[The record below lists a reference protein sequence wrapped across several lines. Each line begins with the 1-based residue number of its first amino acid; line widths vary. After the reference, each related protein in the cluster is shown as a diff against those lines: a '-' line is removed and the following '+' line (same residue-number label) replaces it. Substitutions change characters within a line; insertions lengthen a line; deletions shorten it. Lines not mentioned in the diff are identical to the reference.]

1 MFFGALLNNDLY
13 TQYFSASGVHK
24 WQVYCDSWSVMS
36 YNRWNF
42 ATTWKWYAAMFP
54 LSSFSINPRADLF
67 SFLLS
72 PSFYWPI
79 KKEKVKWSPYLQ
91 TMDHKMIRIVKYFFQ
106 KNSSVSVVF
115 KRRPYFSKNKTRFG
129 TPVLYF
135 WCFSLLNKKLYF
147 FFHHYLKR
155 EFCLMFLIN

>member
-1 MFFGALLNNDLY
+1 MIYIPNIFQLLVFINDKDIVIHDQWCRKTGKILRQRENGTRRCSRY
-13 TQYFSASGVHK
+13 L
-24 WQVYCDSWSVMS
+24 
-36 YNRWNF
+36 
-42 ATTWKWYAAMFP
+42 
-54 LSSFSINPRADLF
+54 LSLSTLF

-115 KRRPYFSKNKTRFG
+115 KCRPYFSKNKTRFG

-147 FFHHYLKR
+147 FYHHYLKR

>member
-1 MFFGALLNNDLY
+1 MIYIPNIFQLLVFINDKYIVIHDQWCRKTGEILRQRENGTRRCSRY
-13 TQYFSASGVHK
+13 
-24 WQVYCDSWSVMS
+24 
-36 YNRWNF
+36 
-42 ATTWKWYAAMFP
+42 
-54 LSSFSINPRADLF
+54 LPRADLF

-129 TPVLYF
+129 TPALYF
-135 WCFSLLNKKLYF
+135 WCFSLLNKKL
-147 FFHHYLKR
+147 
-155 EFCLMFLIN
+155 